1 MKLNFFLIQ
10 DSSGSS
16 VPGSL
21 INIKGITVQKVSDSG
36 QAVAPAPSQQ
46 RGGAGGPPARGGGVP
61 QQGGPGRGGIQQQ
74 QQNSQQNAALMRQQ
88 EQAINR

>member
-1 MKLNFFLIQ
+1 LLKHNSLLIQ

-36 QAVAPAPSQQ
+36 QAVAPAPSQ
-46 RGGAGGPPARGGGVP
+46 RGATGPPARGGGVP